1 MKAIEI
7 KSCDDTTTLSL
18 RVTGGNEVCSSFVAS
33 VTGAPF
39 TGGIN
44 TTTYYVGPPSLLF
57 REMANHWQ
65 GWDGEKVW
73 AALDGEFT
81 LRATSTSLG
90 RITVMIEMV
99 ELSGAFRLEATLAL
113 EAGQLENISKRVES
127 VFPLN
132 NH

>member
-7 KSCDDTTTLSL
+7 KSCDDATTLSL
-18 RVTGGNEVCSSFVAS
+18 RVTGGNEVCASFVAS

-39 TGGIN
+39 TGGVN

-57 REMANHWQ
+57 REMADHWQ
-65 GWDGEKVW
+65 GWDGEKTW

-127 VFPLN
+127 VFPLK